1 MANENIGALT
11 QPLGDIIAEERLR
24 EIPGVGDA
32 IADIIVTL
40 YKTGTHPS
48 LEKMRRDV
56 PSGVLELLT
65 VPGLRPDKILKLY
78 KELDISSVQ
87 ELEEAARS
95 GRLASIKGLGA
106 SLQNK
111 ILRGIEV
118 CKSARGQLHLHRAAK
133 LLAAFENNLKRSHPD
148 VVSVTPAGDFRR
160 RASQRP
166 VRGCN
171 SEAKAKARRPETWQ
185 WGQGASYR
193 QAPLRSDAS
202 VCDGFGEAH
211 PVLSMKFPLQNA
223 SRCGQM
229 DCGRGLSASRAKQK
243 KPSTIAWPRLDSAGA
258 T

>member
-111 ILRGIEV
+111 ILRCIEV

-160 RASQRP
+160 A
-166 VRGCN
+166 
-171 SEAKAKARRPETWQ
+171 
-185 WGQGASYR
+185 
-193 QAPLRSDAS
+193 
-202 VCDGFGEAH
+202 GEL
-211 PVLSMKFPLQNA
+211 VS
-223 SRCGQM
+223 
-229 DCGRGLSASRAKQK
+229 GLSVVATVKRRRKLGVLRLGNGAKVHLTDK
-243 KPSTIAWPRLDSAGA
+243 LHYGA
-258 T
+258 TLLYATGSAKHIQCSQ